1 MIRRQLVIPV
11 GAEQL
16 WNALTD
22 PDQVESWFG
31 ARVEWELRDGAPA
44 RFWGDDG
51 VERHGQV
58 DVVRPYRHL
67 RFRWWPVTP
76 PNEHDEGDGDGGTDV
91 VDGTDRVALT
101 VDDPWSDDPTRAA
114 RDDVALP
121 GEAESEVSYVL
132 EPDEGGTRLT
142 VQERRIDNAL
152 RRRDIGDS
160 PRRAPQRSSSTAPR
174 AVGQTFA
181 PGDGRHGITAS
192 RGCGSPSLRRRRH
205 LPAADP
211 TRPGRPMGGAG
222 QVGADDPHRRFGSP
236 RRPEG
241 LGLDGSGRRTDDV
254 DTVFAAL
261 SDPTRRRLLDQLSN
275 EGPLTATQLSS
286 SYPVSR
292 QAVVKHLGP
301 WPRPA
306 CST

>member
-16 WNALTD
+16 WDALTD

-76 PNEHDEGDGDGGTDV
+76 PNEHDGGDG

-101 VDDPWSDDPTRAA
+101 VDDPLSDDPTRAA
-114 RDDVALP
+114 RDDVGLS

-132 EPDEGGTRLT
+132 EPEEGGTRLT
-142 VQERRIDNAL
+142 VQERRIDGAVH
-152 RRRDIGDS
+152 RRDSGGL
-160 PRRAPQRSSSTAPR
+160 P
-174 AVGQTFA
+174 
-181 PGDGRHGITAS
+181 TAS
-192 RGCGSPSLRRRRH
+192 ASAIQFDRVPS
-205 LPAADP
+205 
-211 TRPGRPMGGAG
+211 GGAD
-222 QVGADDPHRRFGSP
+222 VRSWRWTAWDHRLAGVWITVLAP
-236 RRPEG
+236 TPALARR
-241 LGLDGSGRRTDDV
+241 
-254 DTVFAAL
+254 
-261 SDPTRRRLLDQLSN
+261 
-275 EGPLTATQLSS
+275 
-286 SYPVSR
+286 
-292 QAVVKHLGP
+292 
-301 WPRPA
+301 
-306 CST
+306 